1 MLLRTAVLVTFVS
14 VLRPMTLRAA
24 HDEKPTDGPPAVVLD
39 RLEFPRDVLGSS
51 KFERHLR
58 RTLRREARRVD
69 WGAGRDNRIEYRFSV
84 TKLRFELEDDL
95 LRVHCTA
102 VGKLPSGRS
111 AKSRISFGGT
121 PSERTRLVQDVLDV
135 VARGVMTRLAELERQ
150 RRGLR

>member
-1 MLLRTAVLVTFVS
+1 MLLRTAALVACS
-14 VLRPMTLRAA
+14 SLLRPMALQAA
-24 HDEKPTDGPPAVVLD
+24 QEDKPTGGHPTIVLD
-39 RLEFPRDVLGSS
+39 QLEFPKDVLGSS
-51 KFERHLR
+51 KFEKHLR

-84 TKLRFELEDDL
+84 TTLRFELEDEL

-102 VGKLPSGRS
+102 VGRLPGGRS
-111 AKSRISFGGT
+111 AKSRISFGGA
-121 PSERTRLVQDVLDV
+121 PSERSRLVQDVLDV